1 MILYW
6 NISAIGLVFKGLLAV
21 LAKLGAF
28 LYADHIIFYLCHHL
42 HRASTDALRIELIST
57 LSHILVFQE

>member
-1 MILYW
+1 MIRYW

-28 LYADHIIFYLCHHL
+28 LYADHIIFYLCHL